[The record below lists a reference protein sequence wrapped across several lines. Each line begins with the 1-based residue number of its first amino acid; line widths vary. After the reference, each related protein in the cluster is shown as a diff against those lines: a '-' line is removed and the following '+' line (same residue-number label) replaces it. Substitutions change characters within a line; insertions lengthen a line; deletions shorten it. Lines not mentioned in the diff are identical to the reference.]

1 MLRYQIGVTPVTLGR
16 VSLGPV
22 LEAGQAPTSLV
33 VLDREKGP
41 CWEILRERESSWT
54 HMRPVM
60 VLRVRGGGKS
70 AQEALA

>member
-33 VLDREKGP
+33 VLDREKGL
-41 CWEILRERESSWT
+41 CWEILREI
-54 HMRPVM
+54 
-60 VLRVRGGGKS
+60 
-70 AQEALA
+70 ALGLI